1 MLSARSATKAEDED
15 RERDRARASDPL
27 AVADDFDEGG
37 SVGHLEEP
45 IAAAVEGEPDF
56 AGGVRGA
63 KVTLFHSFLVL
74 SYVTVTVVTFKE
86 LRLHSIPESA
96 TEYIPISIILD

>member
-1 MLSARSATKAEDED
+1 MLSARSATKAEDEDEDGD

-63 KVTLFHSFLVL
+63 KVTRFHSFLVL
-74 SYVTVTVVTFKE
+74 SYM
-86 LRLHSIPESA
+86 LL
-96 TEYIPISIILD
+96 